1 MVSLTERLKA
11 LGVNLGTAGLN
22 DQPGRISYPIERVIE
37 GEIRDTQFGQTFV
50 VRTIYP
56 FNRKQGHVD
65 LAFPK
70 SLQRLSVWAG
80 NPDLMKFSPGSFL
93 FIDTET
99 SGLSG
104 GTGTLVFLIGMGR
117 FTDEGFALTQFFLRE
132 PSEEPAYLQA
142 LLAEID
148 DIQVLV
154 TYNGR
159 AFDVPLIN
167 NRLALNNEKKL
178 FGNVIHL
185 DLLMLARKIWRDS
198 LPSRSLGRIETDILG
213 VSRTE
218 EDIPGWMIPEMYYNY
233 LKTGDARPL
242 RSVFYHNAMDILSL
256 AALLNRTALLLEVPE
271 MSVAD
276 KPIELIA
283 IGKLF
288 EEMGF
293 LDEAVSCYAT
303 GLNCALPEK
312 IRIMTLMRW
321 SYLEKRR
328 ENLRVAIELWKQAA
342 REKDLAAHIE
352 MAKYCEHRLGDYQE
366 AITWAEGAISLID
379 SEVFSAFE
387 REYWRSA
394 IEHRL
399 ARLYRKAGVD
409 RGEL

>member
-1 MVSLTERLKA
+1 MGSLTERLKA
-11 LGVNLGTAGLN
+11 LGLNLGTAGLKE
-22 DQPGRISYPIERVIE
+22 QPGRISYPIERVIE
-37 GEIRDTQFGQTFV
+37 GEIRETQFGQTFV
-50 VRTIYP
+50 VKTIYP
-56 FNRKQGHVD
+56 FNQKQGRVN

-80 NPDLMKFSPGSFL
+80 NPDLKKFSPDSFL
-93 FIDTET
+93 FMDTET

-104 GTGTLVFLIGMGR
+104 GTGTLVFLIGIGR

-142 LLAEID
+142 LLEEID

-167 NRLALNNEKKL
+167 NRLTLNYEKKL
-178 FGNVIHL
+178 FGDVTHL

-218 EDIPGWMIPEMYYNY
+218 EDIPGWMIPEMYFNY

-256 AALLNRTALLLEVPE
+256 AALLNKTALLLEAPE
-271 MSVAD
+271 MSVVD

-293 LDEAVSCYAT
+293 LDEAVSCYST
-303 GLNCALPEK
+303 GLNCALPEN

-328 ENLRVAIELWKQAA
+328 DNLRVAIELWKQAA
-342 REKDLAAHIE
+342 RENELSAYLE
-352 MAKYCEHRLGDYQE
+352 MAKYYEHRLGDYQE
-366 AITWAEGAISLID
+366 AIAWAEGAHSLID
-379 SEVFSAFE
+379 SEAFSAFE
-387 REYWRSA
+387 RKYWRSA

-409 RGEL
+409 RGEF